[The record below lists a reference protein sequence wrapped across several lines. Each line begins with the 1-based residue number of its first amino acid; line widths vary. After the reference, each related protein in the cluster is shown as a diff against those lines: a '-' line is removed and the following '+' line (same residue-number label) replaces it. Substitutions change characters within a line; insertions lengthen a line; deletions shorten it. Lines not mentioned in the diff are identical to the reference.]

1 MVGGLVRVASI
12 PWSKKVT
19 QNPNMLACKKFLSER
34 KHDLLAEMVRTVRL
48 VSGCIAAVL
57 VTSRLCFG
65 QLATVRADPF
75 IEDGLAL
82 EHGMAIEI
90 GGIAQSGYSEYASP
104 VGGITP
110 ELQGL
115 VLRDRNGLVARSF
128 FGLVIA
134 LATAARVS
142 GPKSVDTRT
151 YDSGNYRVTE
161 TRTTYYSDAE
171 KAQIRKEGSD
181 SIDGLF
187 NLRNSEFEL
196 QVYSRDRFG
205 SGDASGYKANFLVG
219 DGSKTM
225 VFEAGVGFGDVD
237 STVSKNGMGYAVNH
251 RYFGVPLRLSGAI
264 SKIRWSAAFEWN
276 WLSHGLSAAYRAPT
290 LGMDGITRMTVAPN
304 PLHLDVQA
312 AVLGRLYVSGGVTFP
327 SVKQFDHGYR
337 LSAGLR
343 F

>member
-1 MVGGLVRVASI
+1 MC
-12 PWSKKVT
+12 
-19 QNPNMLACKKFLSER
+19 ACKKFRYPR
-34 KHDLLAEMVRTVRL
+34 KHDLVGAMVGNKRHVNSYLAAWVATVGL
-48 VSGCIAAVL
+48 S
-57 VTSRLCFG
+57 FG
-65 QLATVRADPF
+65 QLATVHADPF

-134 LATAARVS
+134 LATAVRES
-142 GPKSVDTRT
+142 GPKSVSSRT
-151 YDSGNYRVTE
+151 YDSGDYRVTE
-161 TRTTYYSDAE
+161 TRTTYYSEAE
-171 KAQIRKEGSD
+171 KAQIRKEGSE

-187 NLRNSEFEL
+187 SMRNSEFEL

-205 SGDASGYKANFLVG
+205 RGDASGYKANFLVG

-237 STVSKNGMGYAVNH
+237 STVSKNGMDYAVNH
-251 RYFGVPLRLSGAI
+251 KYFGVPLRLSGAI

-276 WLSHGLSAAYRAPT
+276 WLSHGLTAAERAPT